1 MKFFLAICELE
12 GIMLSEVSDVKRQIL
27 YVFTYRW
34 KLKIETETKTS
45 SCLKGGNMGMGKIG
59 EGDSEVHT
67 TSYKI
72 KKTWGCNIQHRDYI
86 QYFIITLHHV
96 KSMKMSNHYV
106 MHLKLI

>member
-1 MKFFLAICELE
+1 
-12 GIMLSEVSDVKRQIL
+12 
-27 YVFTYRW
+27 
-34 KLKIETETKTS
+34 
-45 SCLKGGNMGMGKIG
+45 MGMGKIG